1 MSSSEYALRKMRKC
15 LNMYLADTNR
25 YGIGVFAAKPF
36 RAGEIVLR
44 DDDGDYC
51 DRVCSYRELCERG
64 YDLEHMMQVGYDQ
77 FRLPTGSIED
87 FFNHSCDP
95 NIGIRLKANGQIILA
110 LRDIAPHEELTYDFS
125 TYQNNPHER
134 MRCLCGAPNCR
145 GMIGN
150 FSSLPLALQ
159 RRYRAL
165 GVVGDFVVS
174 DVRQGDRQLSVPMS
188 PPP

>member
-1 MSSSEYALRKMRKC
+1 MSCSEYALRKMRKC
-15 LNMYLADTNR
+15 LNMYLADTTR

-36 RAGEIVLR
+36 RAGAIVLR
-44 DDDGDYC
+44 DEDGDYY
-51 DRVCSYRELCERG
+51 DRVCSYQELCERG
-64 YDLEHMMQVGYDQ
+64 YDLEHMMQVGLDQ

-95 NIGIRLKANGQIILA
+95 NIGIRLHARGQIILA

-134 MRCLCGAPNCR
+134 ISCLCGTPSCR
-145 GMIGN
+145 GLIGN
-150 FSSLPLALQ
+150 FSTLPLALQ

-165 GVVGDFVVS
+165 GIVGDFVAP
-174 DVRQGDRQLSVPMS
+174 DVVPTDRPLIVGMASS
-188 PPP
+188 P

>member
-1 MSSSEYALRKMRKC
+1 
-15 LNMYLADTNR
+15 
-25 YGIGVFAAKPF
+25 
-36 RAGEIVLR
+36 
-44 DDDGDYC
+44 
-51 DRVCSYRELCERG
+51 
-64 YDLEHMMQVGYDQ
+64 MMQVGYDQ

-134 MRCLCGAPNCR
+134 MRCLCGAPSCR

-174 DVRQGDRQLSVPMS
+174 DVRQGDRQLSVPMA